1 MLALTCPGMI
11 PSFIFGVSSGHI
23 GVGCMARSAVILG
36 LEQEIERIEAR
47 PRARGPVASTGVPD
61 LDALLPGGGLPRGSV
76 VEWLGPCSSGKT
88 AVLRTSLARLRMRG
102 ESVAWIDTRRT
113 LYAPDWTDLVPGPGE
128 FWVVRPRTVGEAAWC
143 ADLLLRSGAFGA
155 VAFHVFDGS
164 GGGRAMSGGGIR
176 HGAAMRLQRLA
187 EQAGALFVVLGEVPI
202 AALRLGFR
210 PGRVEPVRGVP
221 FGPFLPR
228 ARPVWVRIGKRGSVE
243 VPVLFPLSVPHQT
256 ADTRDRKGPE

>member
-1 MLALTCPGMI
+1 
-11 PSFIFGVSSGHI
+11 
-23 GVGCMARSAVILG
+23 MARSAVILG

-47 PRARGPVASTGVPD
+47 PRARGPVASTGVPE

-88 AVLRTSLARLRMRG
+88 AVLRTGLALLRMRG

-113 LYAPDWTDLVPGPGE
+113 LYAPDWTDLVPGAGE

-155 VAFHVFDGS
+155 VALHVVDRS
-164 GGGRAMSGGGIR
+164 GGGRAMSGGDIR

-243 VPVLFPLSVPHQT
+243 VPVLYPLSTPRRT

>member
-1 MLALTCPGMI
+1 M
-11 PSFIFGVSSGHI
+11 
-23 GVGCMARSAVILG
+23 GCMARSAVILG

-113 LYAPDWTDLVPGPGE
+113 LYAPDWTDLVPGAGE

>member
-1 MLALTCPGMI
+1 M
-11 PSFIFGVSSGHI
+11 
-23 GVGCMARSAVILG
+23 GCMARSAVILG
-36 LEQEIERIEAR
+36 LEQAIERIEAR
-47 PRARGPVASTGVPD
+47 PRIRGPVASTGMPD

-76 VEWLGPCSSGKT
+76 VEWLGPSSSGKT
-88 AVLRTSLARLRMRG
+88 AVLRTSFARLRTRG
-102 ESVAWIDTRRT
+102 ESVAWIDTRHT
-113 LYAPDWTDLVPGPGE
+113 LYAPDWTDLVPGAGE

-155 VAFHVFDGS
+155 VAFHVADRS
-164 GGGRAMSGGGIR
+164 GGRRATSEGGIR
-176 HGAAMRLQRLA
+176 HGAAVRLQRLA
-187 EQAGALFVVLGEVPI
+187 EEAGALFVVLGEAPV

-228 ARPVWVRIGKRGSVE
+228 ARPVWVRIGKRGGVE
-243 VPVLFPLSVPHQT
+243 VPVLCPLSAPRRT

>member
-1 MLALTCPGMI
+1 MI

-113 LYAPDWTDLVPGPGE
+113 LYAPDWTDLVPGAGE

-164 GGGRAMSGGGIR
+164 GGGRAMGGGGIR